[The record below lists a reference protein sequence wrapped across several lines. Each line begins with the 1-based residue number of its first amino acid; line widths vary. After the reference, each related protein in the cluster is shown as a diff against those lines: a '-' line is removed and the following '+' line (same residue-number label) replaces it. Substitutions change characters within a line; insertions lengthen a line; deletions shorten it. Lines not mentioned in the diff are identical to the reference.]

1 MKTTV
6 WLWLFYDFIIIF
18 KIFILR
24 ERERAHVCTN
34 GGGAEREG
42 ERTPSRLHAASTEL
56 DARLDLTNCEIMT
69 LAKIQSGRLN
79 RLGHRHP

>member
-24 ERERAHVCTN
+24 ERESAHMCAQMEE
-34 GGGAEREG
+34 GQREREKEPQAG
-42 ERTPSRLHAASTEL
+42 STLPAQSPMRGSISRTVRS
-56 DARLDLTNCEIMT
+56 
-69 LAKIQSGRLN
+69 
-79 RLGHRHP
+79 